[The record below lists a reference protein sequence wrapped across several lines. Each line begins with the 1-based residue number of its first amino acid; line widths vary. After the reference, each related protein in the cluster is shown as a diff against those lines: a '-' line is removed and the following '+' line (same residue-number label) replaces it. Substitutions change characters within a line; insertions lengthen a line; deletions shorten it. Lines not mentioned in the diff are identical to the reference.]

1 MRHFCIAEIGTKRGV
16 RGLGELAIGVPIGM
30 HIGWLATWLPI
41 EMAIGLAIRLAIGL
55 AIRLAIVLANLSAV
69 ECDSAHTQVRAGVA
83 KTQPGHCSSNQ
94 PNITT
99 QHLG

>member
-41 EMAIGLAIRLAIGL
+41 EMAIGLAIRLAI
-55 AIRLAIVLANLSAV
+55 VLANLSAV